1 MEIYMY
7 LLALDF
13 GTLDL
18 GTLALGYLV
27 RTKLR

>member
-18 GTLALGYLV
+18 GTLALGHLV